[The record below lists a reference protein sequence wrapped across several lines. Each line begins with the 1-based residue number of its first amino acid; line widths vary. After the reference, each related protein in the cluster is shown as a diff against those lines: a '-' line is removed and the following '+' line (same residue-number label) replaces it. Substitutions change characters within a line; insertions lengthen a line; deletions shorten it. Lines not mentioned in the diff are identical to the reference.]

1 MIISSFLIL
10 FHSLNAIVYC
20 YLKMERQVQLLR
32 REWGG
37 AVPFLR
43 STSVLSQENLLQ
55 IVSLHPD
62 VWAVYMNGYCSVIS
76 REA

>member
-20 YLKMERQVQLLR
+20 YLKMERQAQLLR

-55 IVSLHPD
+55 IVSPPRC
-62 VWAVYMNGYCSVIS
+62 VGSVYEWVLLSHQ
-76 REA
+76 